1 MVFPDQLDMT
11 SFRIL
16 LSVAMAHKGIE
27 IARDLSA
34 KLAVHKVAN
43 VANVHVEGMTFSIHT
58 DKGFH
63 EYWMT
68 MAEVSLIN
76 SHYPNV
82 GNVEA
87 VEDPETHVIV
97 LSPHGQNGKTKFTL
111 YPVTLPEAEENE
123 DE

>member
-16 LSVAMAHKGIE
+16 LNVAMAHKGIE
-27 IARDLSA
+27 ISRDLSA

-43 VANVHVEGMTFSIHT
+43 INPEGMVFSVHT

-68 MAEVSLIN
+68 MAEVALIN
-76 SHYPNV
+76 THYPNV
-82 GNVEA
+82 GNAEA

-97 LSPHGQNGKTKFTL
+97 LSPHGHNAKTKFTL
-111 YPVTLPEAEENE
+111 YPITLPEAEENE